1 MSVGQAVQ
9 RAVDLHQSR
18 TGVESTT
25 PAGLLVPK
33 WKPSTSAERS
43 HLYEDVRKL
52 LYPGFLTHAVKI
64 NGTCLTFRTLLPADI
79 FHLSEA
85 DEPEIFGDESVWKQR
100 GSRLLISALWALDG
114 SPLWDLPKP
123 AKRRLRRALGDLP
136 GSALLGLLVA
146 TNSLLGREQKAVNS
160 LEPFLYEEESRFLWK
175 GLGMKYLEGQGVLPR
190 PMGYNPVQRLWAR
203 YNQNED
209 ERERTRKEWSFTKF
223 ITSPHAP
230 KEIGRINKSEQSDE
244 QELLDARQA
253 CLDSFYYKSKGV
265 SLNVPKKRI
274 GDAELKSA
282 STVEELEDEM
292 RRWIL
297 GEKDEHDLIIDAY
310 KEKIRQLIE
319 SRKKAQEDARVAY
332 DEALR
337 ESGIPNR
344 SISSVSMVASQA
356 DSSLVEELKSKF
368 APRKGYDVRGDPSWA
383 WKLERGI
390 ESSPSLAVDPRT
402 GKIRP
407 TTNPR

>member
-1 MSVGQAVQ
+1 MSSVGQAVQ

-18 TGVESTT
+18 TGGQAVAPS
-25 PAGLLVPK
+25 AIAQR
-33 WKPSTSAERS
+33 WKPSTSAERA

-52 LYPGFLTHAVKI
+52 LYPGFLTHIVRI
-64 NGTCLTFRTLLPADI
+64 NGTVLTFRTLLPADT

-85 DEPEIFGDESVWKQR
+85 GEPESEVLGDETVWRQR
-100 GSRLLISALWALDG
+100 GSRLLLCALWSLDG
-114 SPLWDLPKP
+114 EPLWDTPKP
-123 AKRRLRRALGDLP
+123 ARRRLRRALGDLP
-136 GSALLGLLVA
+136 RSILLGLLVA
-146 TNSLLGREQKAVNS
+146 TNSLLAREQRAVEG

-203 YNQNED
+203 YNQSED
-209 ERERTRKEWSFTKF
+209 ERERTRREWSFTKF

-244 QELLDARQA
+244 QEVLDARQA
-253 CLDSFYYKSKGV
+253 CLDAFYYKSKGV
-265 SLNVPKKRI
+265 SLHIPKKRI
-274 GDAELKSA
+274 GNAELKSA

-292 RRWIL
+292 KRWIL

-319 SRKKAQEDARVAY
+319 SRKQVQEDARRAY
-332 DEALR
+332 EEALR
-337 ESGIPNR
+337 ENGIPSR
-344 SISSVSMVASQA
+344 GVVSTSVTASQA
-356 DSSLVEELKSKF
+356 DASLVEELNSRF
-368 APRKGYDVRGDPSWA
+368 APRKGYDVRGEPSWA
-383 WKLERGI
+383 WKLERGV
-390 ESSPSLAVDPRT
+390 ESSPSLAVDPKT

-407 TTNPR
+407 TR